1 MKTWISTIVLG
12 ALALGC
18 ERSSSSPPP
27 EAKTETPAAPAVARA
42 TIGGAR
48 ARELVA
54 GGAKLVDVR
63 SAAEYAEK
71 HVDGAENVP
80 VDAIGD
86 RELGPTDTPIVV
98 YCRSGGRSARAAS
111 ALRARG
117 YTNVYDLGGMS
128 SWDE

>member
-1 MKTWISTIVLG
+1 MNTWTATIVLG
-12 ALALGC
+12 VLAFGC
-18 ERSSSSPPP
+18 DRGGPPPP
-27 EAKTETPAAPAVARA
+27 EAKTATSAEPGAAQA

-63 SAAEYAEK
+63 SAAEFADE

-80 VDAIGD
+80 VDAIGE

-98 YCRSGGRSARAAS
+98 YCHSGRRSARAAS

-128 SWDE
+128 SWYE

>member
-1 MKTWISTIVLG
+1 MKTWTATIVLG

-18 ERSSSSPPP
+18 ERSRPSP
-27 EAKTETPAAPAVARA
+27 EAKAETPAEPAAARA

-71 HVDGAENVP
+71 HIDGAENVP
-80 VDAIGD
+80 VDAIAA